1 MCLLVVAWQV
11 HADYPLILAG
21 NRDEFHDR
29 PAAPLGWS
37 TDWPDIAA
45 GRDLKA
51 GGTWLGVARDA
62 RLGVVTNFRDRA
74 QPSPADAPS
83 RGRLVPDYLL
93 HDRTPAQ
100 FVEALEPTAGRY
112 AGFNLLLADRACLY
126 YASNRTPR
134 SPRSLERGI
143 YGLSNGELDEP
154 WPKLVRARERFATA
168 IEAQRPDPSE
178 LFALLADRTTATE
191 PAMPGLPPD
200 WQRAV
205 SAPFVVHERYGTR
218 CTTVVLIDREG
229 RAVIQE
235 RRFDSN
241 GNETGSSR
249 LEFGGHEAPGV
260 AQTGSAAVR
269 ATHYAATLA
278 SPAE

>member
-29 PAAPLGWS
+29 PAVPLGWS
-37 TDWPDIAA
+37 ADWPDSAA
-45 GRDLKA
+45 GRVLKA

-62 RLGVVTNFRDRA
+62 RLGVVTNFRDGA
-74 QPSPADAPS
+74 PSSPDAPS

-93 HDRTPAQ
+93 HERTPSQ
-100 FVEALEPTAGRY
+100 FVAALEPAAGRY
-112 AGFNLLLADRACLY
+112 AGFNLLLADRTSLY
-126 YASNRTPR
+126 YASNRTPH
-134 SPRSLERGI
+134 SPRALGRGI
-143 YGLSNGELDEP
+143 CGLSNGELDEP
-154 WPKLVRARERFATA
+154 WPKLVRARERFAAA
-168 IEAQRPDPSE
+168 IARERPEPSE
-178 LFALLADRTTATE
+178 LFALLADRTPAAE

-229 RAVIQE
+229 HTVMHE
-235 RRFDSN
+235 RRFDSK
-241 GNETGSSR
+241 GDETGSSR
-249 LEFGGHEAPGV
+249 LEFGGHQATGAVPSEAADV
-260 AQTGSAAVR
+260 RLQHGSS
-269 ATHYAATLA
+269 LA
-278 SPAE
+278 SHAE